1 MIAWIIGILV
11 GGLFIGGLVCIALA
25 FTRWRRARRRMR
37 LGGMADGFVVA
48 LRPQASGPDP
58 ESYVTVFQFNDRE
71 GVSRRVSSKVAHW
84 PAQHAIGDRVRIAY
98 EPDSPADAEI
108 VADPRHLV
116 ALVLFGLFL
125 SVMALLIWWGMWT
138 GALAPEWA

>member
-25 FTRWRRARRRMR
+25 FTWWRRARRRMR

-98 EPDSPADAEI
+98 EPDSPAGRGDRRGPEASRRPGA
-108 VADPRHLV
+108 VRPV
-116 ALVLFGLFL
+116 L